1 MFSIWK
7 AQLVVCSYSW
17 GDGKME
23 QQEAFKTLVPKQK
36 FCGECGAPNEM
47 GSTICKA
54 CGSPLESLEFE
65 HSEVV
70 SELAEKEEKMEL
82 KPTDAFATG
91 LASWDLV
98 PPQTVIRRKKRGN
111 RQ

>member
-1 MFSIWK
+1 
-7 AQLVVCSYSW
+7 
-17 GDGKME
+17 ME
-23 QQEAFKTLVPKQK
+23 QQEAFKALVPRQK

-47 GSTICKA
+47 ESTICKV

-65 HSEVV
+65 RSEVV
-70 SELAEKEEKMEL
+70 GGLAEKEDKMEL

>member
-1 MFSIWK
+1 
-7 AQLVVCSYSW
+7 
-17 GDGKME
+17 ME
-23 QQEAFKTLVPKQK
+23 QLEAFKPLVPKQK
-36 FCGECGAPNEM
+36 FCGECGASNEI
-47 GSTICKA
+47 GGTICKA

-65 HSEVV
+65 HSKAAG
-70 SELAEKEEKMEL
+70 ELAEKEDKMEL

>member
-1 MFSIWK
+1 
-7 AQLVVCSYSW
+7 
-17 GDGKME
+17 ME
-23 QQEAFKTLVPKQK
+23 QQEAFKALVPRQK

-54 CGSPLESLEFE
+54 CGSPLELIEFE
-65 HSEVV
+65 HSKAAG
-70 SELAEKEEKMEL
+70 ELAEKKDKMEL

-98 PPQTVIRRKKRGN
+98 PPQAVIRRKRRGN